1 MLVKATPE
9 VKEVMED
16 LLYCLDGAISDFND
30 RNLGDYDKWMH
41 KVRQHWETFIECHP
55 TELNPLEFFKEL
67 KNEI

>member
-16 LLYCLDGAISDFND
+16 LLYCLDGAIADFND
-30 RNLGDYDKWMH
+30 RNLGDYDKWMQ